1 MQCLIHLL
9 IGKGATALCKTP
21 NVPEEEYQYV
31 KSVFSLCGITADVE
45 EKDINAVIA
54 VSGSS
59 PAYIYLFAKAV
70 ADYAKSV
77 GFNREVAKLLF
88 AQALVGSAG
97 MITEASLDEDNLIEM
112 VSSKGGTTIVATT
125 SLKAGGFEDIIKEAM
140 SACIKRAEELAQ
152 NK

>member
-1 MQCLIHLL
+1 MYPLPQELLLKIFKRILVLKQKFIRAMPITPLL

-70 ADYAKSV
+70 ADYAESG

-88 AQALVGSAG
+88 ARLLSERRRHDYRNQS
-97 MITEASLDEDNLIEM
+97 
-112 VSSKGGTTIVATT
+112 
-125 SLKAGGFEDIIKEAM
+125 
-140 SACIKRAEELAQ
+140 
-152 NK
+152 